1 MNIVEEY
8 CCAPMNYVGGQETIA
23 IEVPILNGRNAL
35 HLNWREHGFE
45 LIQHSSA
52 VTDWFSE
59 SEVKAKHYAEMAALA
74 KQLTGCTHAL
84 VAGHISRNPEQA
96 ELHQD
101 YAPIQFVHSDFTDNY
116 GRLVT
121 ERYLSGNPESERAL
135 ASAGLRAEDVASAK
149 RMLILQFWRNVG
161 PEIVDLPLAFCD
173 AQTVPRQDMQA
184 LHVPSYAGGDFAF
197 DTFAVTPPPSGTMH
211 DWYVF
216 PEMTADEV
224 VAFRTFDSDRVRS
237 GKPFW
242 TPHSAFPD
250 PTVRDS
256 APARCSIEVRAT
268 CLFT

>member
-1 MNIVEEY
+1 
-8 CCAPMNYVGGQETIA
+8 VGGQETIA
-23 IEVPILNGRNAL
+23 VEVPILNGRDAP

-45 LIQHSSA
+45 LIQNPST
-52 VTDWFSE
+52 VDNWFSE
-59 SEVKAKHYAEMAALA
+59 SEVESKYYAEMTALA

-116 GRLVT
+116 GRLVI
-121 ERYLSGNPESERAL
+121 ERYMSGNPESEKAL
-135 ASAGLRAEDVASAK
+135 VSAGLQAEDVASAK

-161 PEIVDLPLAFCD
+161 PQAVDLPLAFCD
-173 AQTVPRQDMQA
+173 AQTVPRQDMHA
-184 LHVPSYAGGDFAF
+184 VHVPSYAGGDFAF

-224 VAFRTFDSDRVRS
+224 VAFRTFDSEWART

-242 TPHSAFPD
+242 TPHSAFQD
-250 PTVRDS
+250 PTVADP